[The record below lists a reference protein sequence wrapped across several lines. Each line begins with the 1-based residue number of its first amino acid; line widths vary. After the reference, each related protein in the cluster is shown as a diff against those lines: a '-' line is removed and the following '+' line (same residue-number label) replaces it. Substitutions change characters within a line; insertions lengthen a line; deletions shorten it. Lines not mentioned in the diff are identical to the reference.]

1 MGYSRLDNRELQRR
15 CGHPVGALCKRA
27 GDCARFQTAP
37 TGCFRPGQKCFA
49 IWRSR
54 TTEGAAFSPTPKM
67 GVIGAQFKIG
77 QDRLILTLMGSRE
90 PGRRGFK
97 PRLRGVSAQAKN
109 VSRSGDRELQ
119 KRGKIAQAKMFRDQ
133 VFIC

>member
-1 MGYSRLDNRELQRR
+1 MFRDLAIANYRGGRRFRTRQKWGGKIAQSKISQDRLILTLGYSRSGDRELR
-15 CGHPVGALCKRA
+15 
-27 GDCARFQTAP
+27 
-37 TGCFRPGQKCFA
+37 
-49 IWRSR
+49 
-54 TTEGAAFSPTPKM
+54 GAAFSHTSKM
-67 GVIGAQFKIG
+67 IAIGAQAKIG

-97 PRLRGVSAQAKN
+97 PRLRGVFAQAKN